1 MISGI
6 KIMKKLLLIYNAKSG
21 KGLIK
26 NFLVDIID
34 IFIKA
39 KFRVEI
45 YQTQK
50 AGDATE
56 KIAEYASEFDEVVVC
71 GGDGTLNEAF
81 NGLMKVEKTKRP
93 VLGYIPAGSTNDFGN
108 TLGLPKDMIKAAEIA
123 ATETPMEIDAGM
135 FQDKTFAY
143 VAAFGA
149 FTDVSYQ
156 TPQDMKNMLGHGAY
170 IIEGI
175 KSLVSLRD
183 YGLKCISDGRVIE
196 GKYIYGMVSNSDSVG
211 GFKNIPGLDISLSD
225 GVFEVTLVKMPK
237 NPVELNMIA
246 GDLLSGKAEAGY
258 VIRFKSEKV
267 TFEFDEK
274 VAWTIDGE
282 SGGEY
287 ENVDITNVSGAI
299 KIRTV

>member
-1 MISGI
+1 
-6 KIMKKLLLIYNAKSG
+6 MKKLLLIYNAKSG

-56 KIAEYASEFDEVVVC
+56 KIAGYASEFDEVVVC

-81 NGLMKVEKTKRP
+81 NGLMKVENTKRP

-123 ATETPMEIDAGM
+123 VTETPMEIDAGM

-225 GVFEVTLVKMPK
+225 GMFEVTLVKMPK

-246 GDLLSGKAEAGY
+246 GDLLSGKAESGY

-267 TFEFDEK
+267 TFEFEEK

-287 ENVDITNVSGAI
+287 ENVDITNVSRAI